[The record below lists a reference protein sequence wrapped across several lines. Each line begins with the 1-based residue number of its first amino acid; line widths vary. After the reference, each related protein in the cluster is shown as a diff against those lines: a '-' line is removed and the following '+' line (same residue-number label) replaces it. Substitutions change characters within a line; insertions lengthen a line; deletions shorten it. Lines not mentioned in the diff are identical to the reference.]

1 MSRTFIDIHLRQWPL
16 GRTLTLRDRDG
27 NSVVLDGLIHDR
39 PHQFMLVEIPEDVNE
54 IEIPGHFTDYHPH
67 NGLAIGESAPDVNHL
82 GELQSNRAVKVER
95 KPHRQPI
102 VELHPE
108 KGLVWKHNGE
118 PVNQQES
125 TAADKPLGVH
135 KDVVPPE

>member
-27 NSVVLDGLIHDR
+27 NTVMLDGLIHDR

-67 NGLAIGESAPDVNHL
+67 NAFEIGSNAPDTN
-82 GELQSNRAVKVER
+82 QKIER
-95 KPHRQPI
+95 VPHRLPI

-125 TAADKPLGVH
+125 QAADKPLGVH
-135 KDVVPPE
+135 KEIVPPS